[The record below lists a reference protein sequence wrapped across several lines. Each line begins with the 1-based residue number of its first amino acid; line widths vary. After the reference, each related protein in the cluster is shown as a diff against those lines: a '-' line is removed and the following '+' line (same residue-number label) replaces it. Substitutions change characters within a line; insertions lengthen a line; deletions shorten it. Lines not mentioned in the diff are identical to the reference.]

1 MSEHHE
7 HRHLARGSGA
17 GASVDEA
24 LFNAI
29 AGLTDPQG
37 HHPGLT
43 FDSFEIL
50 KISGTIDHPI
60 GDHGKPGRIRVLLE
74 ATAHHARA

>member
-7 HRHLARGSGA
+7 HHHLARASGT
-17 GASVDEA
+17 GANFDEA

-37 HHPGLT
+37 HHPGLS
-43 FDSFEIL
+43 FDAFEIL
-50 KISGTIDHPI
+50 KVSGTILHPR
-60 GDHGKPGRIRVLLE
+60 GDHGTPGRIRVLIE
-74 ATAHHARA
+74 ATAHHNHT